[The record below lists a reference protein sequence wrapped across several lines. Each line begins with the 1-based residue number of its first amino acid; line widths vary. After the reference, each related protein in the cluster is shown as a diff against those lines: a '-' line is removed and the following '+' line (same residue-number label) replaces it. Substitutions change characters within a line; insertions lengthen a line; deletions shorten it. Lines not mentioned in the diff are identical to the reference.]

1 VKKVIVYVEGPSDRL
16 AMEELLADL
25 LARLQAWGVAVKFIP
40 TGGKKRLMLQT
51 AIKAVNILRNDYQA
65 VVIALPDLYPP
76 NVAFDHTTFGELAQ
90 VLRHKFEQVLA
101 RERPHDERLQDRFR
115 VFCFKHDLEALVL
128 AAERQLASRLGVP
141 SVACTWVRPVED
153 QDHHTPPKR
162 VVEQVFEAHGDRYQD
177 TVDAPL
183 ILGAARYP
191 EIAAACPQCFKP
203 FVDYLESLLDGGIQ
217 WPTMQPQ

>member
-1 VKKVIVYVEGPSDRL
+1 MRKVIVYVEGPSDRL

-25 LARLQAWGVAVKFIP
+25 LAGLQTAGVTVKFIP
-40 TGGKKRLMLQT
+40 TDGKKRLMLRT
-51 AIKAVNILRNDYQA
+51 PIKAADILRNDLRA

-76 NVAFDHTTFGELAQ
+76 NIAFDHTTFEELAQ
-90 VLRHKFEQVLA
+90 ALRQEFEQALVRKRLDDVQLQ
-101 RERPHDERLQDRFR
+101 ERFH

-128 AAERQLASRLGVP
+128 AAECQLASRLGVP
-141 SVACTWVRPVED
+141 SVTCTWVKPVED
-153 QDHHTPPKR
+153 QDHHMPPKR
-162 VVEQVFEAHGDRYQD
+162 VVEQVFKAHRDRYQD

-203 FVDYLESLLDGGIQ
+203 FVDYLKSLLDGGAS
-217 WPTMQPQ
+217 